1 MGKAL
6 QVRGTVQ
13 AVDLR
18 TLNAEISEVL
28 KLDLD
33 EVSDRAVREFDLA
46 AQVVDKEVSFADEG
60 IDLTDFVYLT
70 ADAPLLLKI
79 NSTLAPAFATTFLMH
94 FGNIQKLFL
103 SAGATGAHVRIIAMK
118 T

>member
-33 EVSDRAVREFDLA
+33 EIDDRAVREFDLA
-46 AQVVDKEVSFADEG
+46 AGTVDKEISFVDEG
-60 IDLTDFVYLT
+60 IPLTNFLFIK
-70 ADAPLLLKI
+70 ADAPLIVKMG
-79 NSTLAPAFATTFLMH
+79 SSLAPGFATTFLMH
-94 FGNIQKLFL
+94 FGNVDKFFL

-118 T
+118 

>member
-1 MGKAL
+1 M
-6 QVRGTVQ
+6 Q

-46 AQVVDKEVSFADEG
+46 AGAVDKEVSFADEG
-60 IDLTDFVYLT
+60 IELTDFLYID
-70 ADAPLLLKI
+70 ADAPFILKM
-79 NSTLAPAFATTFLMH
+79 NSTLAPGFATTFLMH
-94 FGNIQKLFL
+94 FGNVQKLYL
-103 SAGATGAHVRIIAMK
+103 TAGATGAHVRIIAMK
-118 T
+118 K